1 MVRKLEHFWSALERV
16 PNLTLPIRQW
26 EDLLGPDV
34 DFGSQFLRSTG
45 HPTEWLP
52 CQIPGRL
59 SCVRRVLPGR
69 RDGFIA
75 VCGNEPKE
83 CSTLAVERKDL
94 IEHALRAERLAGAI
108 SKAMGLKGGC
118 ERHPHVPQAWHLG
131 RGFDPEHER
140 AEVFLVLANPSIE
153 VRTVVVDILSA
164 TEGPVIVAAPTAHGC
179 DLRTRQLLGREGY
192 GLVVLEDLL
201 AAEGRALRLVQPGLR
216 LEMPLSWR
224 PEDSTRENVF
234 RPYGLFWEA
243 VFNSKRVDV
252 PRCGGAV
259 YIWEI
264 LKSQPRPLPARELL
278 GRRPDI
284 PNSLHLGSTGDVDEA
299 VDDTAVRQCK
309 SRLEYLYAQLDR
321 TDVQD
326 DAARK
331 ADVEREVFNIETYL
345 TATTGLR
352 GRIRLMSND
361 PRKIAN
367 SISAA
372 LERAYRLI
380 NKSLH
385 RDLELHLRSSIRR
398 RDLEF
403 SYQASPSPDWQ
414 TA

>member
-1 MVRKLEHFWSALERV
+1 MRKLEHFWTALESV
-16 PNLTLPIRQW
+16 PTLTQPIRLW
-26 EDLLGPDV
+26 EETLGPDF
-34 DFGSQFLRSTG
+34 DFGLQFLRSTG
-45 HPTEWLP
+45 RLAEWMPCPT
-52 CQIPGRL
+52 PGRL
-59 SCVRRVLPGR
+59 SCGRRVLRDR
-69 RDGFIA
+69 RGGFIA

-83 CSTLAVERKDL
+83 CSTFAVERQDL
-94 IEHALRAERLAGAI
+94 IEHALRVERLASAI

-118 ERHPHVPQAWHLG
+118 ERHPHVPEVWGLG

-140 AEVFLVLANPSIE
+140 AEVFLVLTNPSVE
-153 VRTVVVDILSA
+153 VRTIVVDVLSA
-164 TEGPVIVAAPTAHGC
+164 TEGPVIVATPTAHGC

-192 GLVVLEDLL
+192 GLVVLEELL
-201 AAEGRALRLVQPGLR
+201 AADGHAFRMVQPGLR
-216 LEMPLSWR
+216 LEVPLSWR
-224 PEDSTRENVF
+224 PDESVRGNVF

-243 VFNSKRVDV
+243 VFNGRRVDV

-264 LKSQPRPLPARELL
+264 LKSQPQQLPARELL

-284 PNSLHLGSTGDVDEA
+284 PNSLHVGSTGDVDEA
-299 VDDTAVRQCK
+299 VDDTAIRHCK
-309 SRLEYLYAQLDR
+309 SRLKYLRAQLDR

-331 ADVEREVFNIETYL
+331 TELEREVFDIESYL
-345 TATTGLR
+345 TATTGLH

-367 SISAA
+367 AISAA
-372 LERAYRLI
+372 LERAYVLI
-380 NKSLH
+380 SKSLH
-385 RDLELHLRSSIRR
+385 RDLERHLRSSIRR

-403 SYQASPSPDWQ
+403 SYQASPGTDWQ